1 MKRIKYVINAIN
13 PQGEL
18 VFEAV
23 NWSFSDNS
31 VIFTLPTDK
40 NISAV
45 KVAWQYEDE
54 EEDGND
60 GND

>member
-1 MKRIKYVINAIN
+1 MLREIDYNVFGLNASGDIVYE
-13 PQGEL
+13 QRGYSMSHD
-18 VFEAV
+18 AI
-23 NWSFSDNS
+23 
-31 VIFTLPTDK
+31 IFTLPTDK

-45 KVAWQYEDE
+45 KVAWKYRE